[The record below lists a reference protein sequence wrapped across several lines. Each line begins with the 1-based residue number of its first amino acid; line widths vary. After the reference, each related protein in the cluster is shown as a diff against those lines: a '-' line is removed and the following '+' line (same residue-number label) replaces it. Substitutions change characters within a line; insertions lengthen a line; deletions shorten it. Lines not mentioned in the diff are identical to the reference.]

1 MFQSAIFAT
10 ALQKLDM
17 KHLLLFSFFLF
28 SFIHLIKANPVKGN
42 LHGTV
47 RDLKTTKPIEGA
59 SVYISDVRV
68 GAITNQQGEFTIDN
82 LNDGNHLIEVS
93 HIGYATLAVTIE
105 VKGETNKDF
114 NLLEA
119 IVENNAVVVTGVS
132 KATQLKKIPFQVSVM
147 RKQDMLQSSSMNI
160 IESITKIAGVSNLST
175 GPAISKPLIRGLG
188 YNRVLTINDGVRQ
201 EGQQWGDEH
210 GIEIDDESVSKIEI
224 LKGPASLVYGSD
236 AMAGVINI
244 ITNVP
249 APKNTINLNLGSN
262 YQTNNQLRSFNG
274 NFSGNK
280 NGFNWN
286 AYGTYKAAADYKNKY
301 DGYVFNSKF
310 NERNFGGYVGYNGEK
325 GFSHLLFS
333 SFDLNAGLVEGNRD
347 SLGNF
352 IKALPGGD
360 EAAATTT
367 DFKSSTP
374 LTPYQ
379 HIRHFKV
386 AIDNNYKLGDN
397 SLSLNIGFQQN
408 KREEFGNP
416 DNLDERSL
424 FFDMKTITYAS
435 QFHFKEKNGWKNTI
449 GTNGMD
455 QTNTNL
461 GVEQLIPDYH
471 LLDIGFFVFTQKEI
485 KKFNFSGGMRFDN
498 RNIDVKNLME
508 GPAVKGDA
516 FSKQFANFS
525 GSVGLTYAASKD
537 VNLKFNI
544 ARAFRAPSIPELAS
558 NGAHEGT
565 IRYEYGNQNLNSEI
579 STQFDAAVTI
589 NKEHFSFNLSSYYNH
604 FSNFIYYR
612 KLENVSG
619 SDSLVNVDG
628 NYLTAF
634 TFDQQAAN
642 MYGTEITLDIH
653 PHPLDWLHIE
663 NSFSYVRGKFARALE
678 GSKNLPFIP
687 APKLLTEFRADFK
700 KLNKSIKNFYAK
712 YEIENT
718 FKQNNAFTAYNTETA
733 SKGYVLMNIGIGAE
747 IHNQKN
753 KQIMG
758 VYLCALNIADVAYQS
773 HLSRLKYAAVNPIT
787 GREGVFN
794 VGRNFGIKVN
804 VPMNF

>member
-1 MFQSAIFAT
+1 MFQYAIFAT

-28 SFIHLIKANPVKGN
+28 SFIHLIKANPVKGH

-47 RDLKTTKPIEGA
+47 RDLKTGKPIEGA

-68 GAITNQQGEFTIDN
+68 GAITNQLGEFTIDN

-132 KATQLKKIPFQVSVM
+132 KAIQLKKIPFQVSVM

-160 IESITKIAGVSNLST
+160 IESISKIAGVSNLST

-249 APKNTINLNLGSN
+249 APKNTIKLNLGSN

-301 DGYVFNSKF
+301 DSYVFNSKF
-310 NERNFGGYVGYNGEK
+310 NERNFGGYVGYNGEN

-333 SFDLNAGLVEGNRD
+333 SFDLNAGLVEGDRD

-360 EAAATTT
+360 ETAATTT
-367 DFKSSTP
+367 DFKSIKP

-379 HIRHFKV
+379 QIRHFKV
-386 AIDNNYKLGDN
+386 AIDNNYKLGEN

-435 QFHFKEKNGWKNTI
+435 QFHFKEKKGWKHTI

-455 QTNTNL
+455 QKNMNL
-461 GVEQLIPDYH
+461 GIEQLIPDYH
-471 LLDIGFFVFTQKEI
+471 LFDIGFFIFTQKEI

-508 GPAVKGDA
+508 GTAVKGDA
-516 FSKQFANFS
+516 FSKQYANFS
-525 GSVGLTYAASKD
+525 GSVGLTYAASKE

-544 ARAFRAPSIPELAS
+544 ARAFRAPSIPELSS

-565 IRYEYGNQNLNSEI
+565 IRYEYGNRNLNSEI
-579 STQFDAAVTI
+579 STQFDAAVTL
-589 NKEHFSFNLSSYYNH
+589 NKEHFSFNLAGYYNQ

-619 SDSLVNVDG
+619 SDSLVDVDG

-642 MYGTEITLDIH
+642 LFGTEITLDIH

-663 NSFSYVRGKFARALE
+663 NSFSYVRGKFATAME
-678 GSKNLPFIP
+678 GSKNIPFIP

-700 KLNKSIKNFYAK
+700 KLNKSIRNFYAK

-733 SKGYVLMNIGIGAE
+733 SKGYVLMNIGVGAE

-753 KQIMG
+753 KQILG
-758 VYLCALNIADVAYQS
+758 IYLTALNVADVAYQS